1 MVKKQIPL
9 TEEYIPEEPA
19 EPLSDPELYIKYVP
33 ASDMSLLSP

>member
-19 EPLSDPELYIKYVP
+19 EPLSDSELYIKYVP